1 MRVSWAYDV
10 LAFGSLAIDALRAVA
25 GGKRR
30 ELGLSYGLADERYAF
45 RPPEGNV
52 VVCFVHPQNLCGS
65 WSGVESATAFAS
77 LWDDFAARWRRRS
90 GAAVEDVAS
99 LMKWV
104 ERQCAGLTVGQR
116 PFERSV
122 LLRAV
127 ERATGRSFAFHE
139 LPPSAQTYLEA
150 AGLGARCWDESR
162 RAEWAHESPL
172 TAICVLSGRSGGKK
186 TAERGRAMTV
196 GTADAGKSQYS
207 IDNGNTT
214 AELGRAMTVGTANA
228 GKSQYHIN
236 NGNTTAEHGRAMTV
250 DTADAGKSQ
259 YHIIGGAHPALA
271 LPGSLR
277 LSQRCPAPRSLLCCR
292 RSSRAPA
299 MSIAKSRVT
308 GKKGSTGKGST
319 SAQRAMLQ
327 QLPTHIAPGQQL
339 YYVGKCPVC
348 GDKYLSNIKAQ
359 QCGERVAHEKAGRG
373 RAMQTLDKAA
383 TSENGERRGA
393 KKAN

>member
-116 PFERSV
+116 PFERATQ
-122 LLRAV
+122 LRAI
-127 ERATGRSFAFHE
+127 EIATGRSFAFHE

-172 TAICVLSGRSGGKK
+172 NAICVLSGRSGG
-186 TAERGRAMTV
+186 
-196 GTADAGKSQYS
+196 
-207 IDNGNTT
+207 NTT
-214 AELGRAMTVGTANA
+214 AEL
-228 GKSQYHIN
+228 
-236 NGNTTAEHGRAMTV
+236 GRAMTV

-319 SAQRAMLQ
+319 SAQRALLL
-327 QLPTHIAPGQQL
+327 QLPTNIAPSQQL

-348 GDKYLSNIKAQ
+348 GDKYLSNIKAL